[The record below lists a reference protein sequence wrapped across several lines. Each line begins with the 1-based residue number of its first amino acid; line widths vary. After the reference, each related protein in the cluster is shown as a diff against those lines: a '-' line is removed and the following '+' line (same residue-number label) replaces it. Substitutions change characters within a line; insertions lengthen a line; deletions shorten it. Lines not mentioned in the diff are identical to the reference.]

1 DARGAGEHLR
11 LRSRHGHRR
20 GEGGDRRRCRRRRLL
35 HPCHRGK
42 PHGHGQRPRWFRR
55 SGRRALR
62 VTTGR
67 GSNRLRRGRGRPRPL
82 LFLRVLPRIPRSRET
97 RSSGP
102 ADRSAMNATL
112 STRQVRVVGL
122 LVLVVVAAGAYF
134 VTKHKSST
142 PTTASS
148 TPAATTPAH
157 TTPGQTTPTPSK
169 AHANT
174 ATPVKLNTYG
184 MPVAVARAFRKHSVV
199 VVSLTSPG
207 SNLDSLAAAAAR
219 A

>member
-1 DARGAGEHLR
+1 
-11 LRSRHGHRR
+11 
-20 GEGGDRRRCRRRRLL
+20 
-35 HPCHRGK
+35 
-42 PHGHGQRPRWFRR
+42 
-55 SGRRALR
+55 
-62 VTTGR
+62 
-67 GSNRLRRGRGRPRPL
+67 
-82 LFLRVLPRIPRSRET
+82 
-97 RSSGP
+97 
-102 ADRSAMNATL
+102 MNATL

-199 VVSLTSPG
+199 VVSLYSPQAG
-207 SNLDSLAAAAAR
+207 LDKLATAEARAGAAASGVGFVAVDVFHQRAGIPVLRKLGIVDTPAVLVVTRRRAVTAELKGFVDRNVVAQAVSDAR
-219 A
+219 